1 MSKDAPICL
10 TRGACLL
17 MPPGSAGGLH
27 LLNRAPEGPTWQGV
41 IWGLA
46 LISRDPHLTQGTT
59 NWGPLTPGLDL
70 PFLNLWTSISN
81 SSRVYLDHAFFY
93 RLPAITISYSGDF
106 YYLKIGGILLCQNR
120 WTYYVK
126 LVDFF
131 YLKNGGL
138 LLFQNRWTF
147 IHSNPNIL
155 FSNLVDF
162 YFQQLRSLF
171 GLWIF
176 ISLTGGVFLTV
187 DFYFLKIGGL
197 LLLNTCGLLFP

>member
-81 SSRVYLDHAFFY
+81 SSGVYLDHAFFY
-93 RLPAITISYSGDF
+93 RLPAFTINKSIII
-106 YYLKIGGILLCQNR
+106 IGGLLLSQNR
-120 WTYYVK
+120 WTCITSQLWSFIYSNPGHN
-126 LVDFF
+126 F
-131 YLKNGGL
+131 LKTCGL
-138 LLFQNRWTF
+138 LFSTVAEFIWTM
-147 IHSNPNIL
+147 
-155 FSNLVDF
+155 DF
-162 YFQQLRSLF
+162 LL
-171 GLWIF
+171 
-176 ISLTGGVFLTV
+176 LTGGVF
-187 DFYFLKIGGL
+187 
-197 LLLNTCGLLFP
+197 